1 MELIFNDINNNT
13 DDNLIE
19 KSFEGLKYLEFKP
32 LNSLGIKNI
41 YTLKDLDFSRND
53 KNLNKDENYFKL
65 SKAFNI
71 NPDNIINI
79 FQTHS
84 KNVLIIEN
92 DEDLKKSRDNYD
104 ASITTRKDI
113 ALLTRNADCILFII
127 YDSKKKILANIHSGW
142 KGTLGRIIEEVLNLF
157 QNRFKSNFNDIHV
170 VISPSIRKC
179 HFEVEEDVKN
189 IFKKEFD
196 EVDSKLY
203 IQEKKLEQNQE
214 LEQKETKE
222 LEKKNIDKEEKKQN
236 ENIKKYYIDTIYL
249 NKYMMKKYG
258 ILEKNIYDCEL
269 CSVCNKD
276 IIHSYRGA
284 KKEDK
289 EKRAVFIV
297 QMM

>member
-13 DDNLIE
+13 DNNLIE

-84 KNVLIIEN
+84 KNILIIEN

-104 ASITTRKDI
+104 ASITTRKDF

-127 YDSKKKILANIHSGW
+127 YDSKKKILANVHSGW
-142 KGTLGRIIEEVLNLF
+142 KGTVKRIMEEVLNLF

-170 VISPSIRKC
+170 AISPSIRKC

-189 IFKKEFD
+189 IFEKEFK
-196 EVDSKLY
+196 EADSKLY
-203 IQEKKLEQNQE
+203 IQEKKLEENN
-214 LEQKETKE
+214 KA
-222 LEKKNIDKEEKKQN
+222 KEEKEKLKLKQN
-236 ENIKKYYIDTIYL
+236 KKEQEKESIKKYYIDTIYL

-258 ILEKNIYDCEL
+258 ILDENIYDFNL

-284 KKEDK
+284 EVEDK